1 MTEAGVPLLKS
12 FDRETVISVLTVV
25 TFVVSCKM
33 YNYFIAKPK
42 EMYSDVDITKF
53 TIIGVFAAFATKAA
67 VTALFERR
75 QPCVHATGPDGRYTT
90 GVFRTVDT
98 HGTGLKP

>member
-1 MTEAGVPLLKS
+1 MRQVTQILVY
-12 FDRETVISVLTVV
+12 DVLIFFYT
-25 TFVVSCKM
+25 
-33 YNYFIAKPK
+33 
-42 EMYSDVDITKF
+42 
-53 TIIGVFAAFATKAA
+53 
-67 VTALFERR
+67 L

>member
-33 YNYFIAKPK
+33 YNHFIAKPK

-67 VTALFERR
+67 VTALFER
-75 QPCVHATGPDGRYTT
+75 PIDLSAAV
-90 GVFRTVDT
+90 
-98 HGTGLKP
+98 GLSSAEAKPPPTIPNLVKLVR